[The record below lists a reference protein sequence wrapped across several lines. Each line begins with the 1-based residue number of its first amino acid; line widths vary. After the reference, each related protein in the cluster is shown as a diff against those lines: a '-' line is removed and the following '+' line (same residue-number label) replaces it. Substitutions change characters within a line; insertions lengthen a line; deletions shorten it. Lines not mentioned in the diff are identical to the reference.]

1 MLTYKVVGWVCC
13 VFFGAD
19 SVGAFLA
26 RQYGS
31 AYFFLLFEPLG
42 AFLVANAGSIR
53 VSEGNIEQNNLFG
66 RFRFEW
72 SEHLLFGWPVTGR
85 LIRL

>member
-1 MLTYKVVGWVCC
+1 MVKEPLMTTTSPAFEVGLLTYKVVGWVCC

-31 AYFFLLFEPLG
+31 AYFFLLFD
-42 AFLVANAGSIR
+42 R
-53 VSEGNIEQNNLFG
+53 
-66 RFRFEW
+66 
-72 SEHLLFGWPVTGR
+72 
-85 LIRL
+85 